1 MVSVFDK
8 LKEAVFKEI
17 KDNLDP
23 VYTYHS
29 LAHTQDMLAILPN
42 YTKDLELTAEQ
53 IDLLEIAV
61 LFHDFGFLEDWKNHE
76 IIGARKAVEVLGEL
90 GFKESSIRTV
100 ERLILVTKVPQKP
113 KGLLEK
119 IICDLDLDY
128 LGRPDYEERSELL
141 FKEWE
146 ALGVVNSREEWEN
159 IEIRF
164 LENHEFHTEFGRS
177 FRQPVLEEHIKRI
190 KEERNG

>member
-1 MVSVFDK
+1 MVNVFDK
-8 LKEAVFKEI
+8 LKEAVFKEV

-29 LAHTQDMLAILPN
+29 LEHTQDMLAILPN
-42 YTKDLELTAEQ
+42 YTKGLELTPQQ
-53 IDLLEIAV
+53 ISLLEIAV
-61 LFHDFGFLEDWKNHE
+61 LFHDYGFLEDWKNHE

-90 GFKESSIRTV
+90 GYKEPSIRTV
-100 ERLILVTKVPQKP
+100 ERLILVTKVPQRP
-113 KGLLEK
+113 KDLLEK

-141 FKEWE
+141 FKEWK
-146 ALGVVNSREEWEN
+146 ALGVVNNRAEWEN

-164 LENHEFHTEFGRS
+164 LENHKFHTEFGMTI
-177 FRQPVLEEHIKRI
+177 RQPVLEEHLKRI
-190 KEERNG
+190 KEERSR